1 MTVPFVL
8 GIDKAGFF
16 LYIKCTNSVN
26 TLKDKRIPALIQA
39 GGCFAQCRTGKED
52 TMIIIDYSDKR
63 PIYEQIIDRVE
74 TLIVTGVL
82 EPDEKLPSVRS
93 LAVELSINPNT
104 IQRAYMELEREGF
117 IYSVKGRGNFVR
129 ADAGLKEKQ
138 QKKSLDELSR
148 QMKVCRELGI
158 EKEKLLKCVD
168 IVYEEVA
175 EL

>member
-1 MTVPFVL
+1 MV
-8 GIDKAGFF
+8 
-16 LYIKCTNSVN
+16 
-26 TLKDKRIPALIQA
+26 
-39 GGCFAQCRTGKED
+39 
-52 TMIIIDYSDKR
+52 IIDYSDKR

-158 EKEKLLKCVD
+158 EKEELLKCVD

>member
-1 MTVPFVL
+1 
-8 GIDKAGFF
+8 
-16 LYIKCTNSVN
+16 
-26 TLKDKRIPALIQA
+26 
-39 GGCFAQCRTGKED
+39 
-52 TMIIIDYSDKR
+52 MIIIDYSDKR

-158 EKEKLLKCVD
+158 EKEELLKCVD